1 MSGCRNGELPHSG
14 DSVSSGGVG
23 DQICPQHGWMSHVFI
38 HEAAHAVAA
47 VDRGIPFARVTILH
61 PDSWVRQPGDDAMPG
76 GVVMHENHPSAW
88 VTPYPI
94 EALEFVLSGSV
105 AEERALGHCLPES
118 YAGDLRVWR
127 IGMGCTGNLDG
138 SSLDNMAGGS
148 FSAVVDRTRIWAT
161 ENWSRIKAVVC
172 SLAGVEDISQVT
184 LLEFSD
190 DWTMSE
196 AEVASLV
203 R

>member
-1 MSGCRNGELPHSG
+1 
-14 DSVSSGGVG
+14 
-23 DQICPQHGWMSHVFI
+23 MSHVFI